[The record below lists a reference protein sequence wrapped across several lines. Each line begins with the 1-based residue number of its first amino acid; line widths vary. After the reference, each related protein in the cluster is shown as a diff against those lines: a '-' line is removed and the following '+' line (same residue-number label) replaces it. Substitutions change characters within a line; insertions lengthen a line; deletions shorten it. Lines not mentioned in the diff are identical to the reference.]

1 MKLTKQQFISV
12 LREPPFVIKESGY
25 AGFEIMVD
33 FYFKGLSEKDS
44 ARRARVSYDLFLT
57 PNVSDLKN
65 RTKEMK
71 RTNTFSHRKTVT
83 LMHKDQSFI
92 KRLIKGGGILR
103 SAPKSS
109 SESSQSHSSSS
120 SSKHSLKTSKA
131 KR

>member
-1 MKLTKQQFISV
+1 
-12 LREPPFVIKESGY
+12 
-25 AGFEIMVD
+25 MVD
-33 FYFKGLSEKDS
+33 IYFKGLSEKDT

-71 RTNTFSHRKTVT
+71 RTNTFSHQKTVT
-83 LMHKDQSFI
+83 LMHKDESFI

-109 SESSQSHSSSS
+109 GESSQSHSS
-120 SSKHSLKTSKA
+120 SSKHSLKTSTLFQIMKA